1 LFDDKDYTGD
11 VTPTLRPMALVINSH
26 LKKGH
31 TFPDRDLVALHITE
45 EANFRGISFQ
55 TDKSD
60 ELKLYC
66 HGPESFLVYATNS
79 DYGWMV
85 TRCNVLEESVEH
97 LVGSPISIPR
107 NVPPSISRSPYKVAM
122 IVPLIAKTIAEMPM
136 ASNKVLRQIIEP
148 FGKQYC
154 FTEAII
160 QGAREEARQLIFGD
174 ADENVGYVFFVKV
187 DLMKAGHHVQLSF
200 CTRFLNGIFFV
211 PSFVK

>member
-1 LFDDKDYTGD
+1 MTNKLTKIFKLYSEEKIHGGFKKYSTNRQKYREKLHRERLWTAKGGLFDDKDYTGD

-107 NVPPSISRSPYKVAM
+107 NVPPSISRFDGVRWGQDVLTICGMSAVSCFG
-122 IVPLIAKTIAEMPM
+122 ILISRWLA
-136 ASNKVLRQIIEP
+136 
-148 FGKQYC
+148 
-154 FTEAII
+154 
-160 QGAREEARQLIFGD
+160 
-174 ADENVGYVFFVKV
+174 
-187 DLMKAGHHVQLSF
+187 
-200 CTRFLNGIFFV
+200 
-211 PSFVK
+211 